1 MDARFAALLVLAAIT
16 ITAGIHRSAFA
27 EPNEVIPIWQGA
39 PPEARGTEDADI
51 PTLGIYPLDTAEPVP
66 AVLVCPGGGYG
77 HLAMDHEGEQI
88 AQWLNKNGLAAF
100 VLKYR
105 YTPYRHPV
113 PLNDAKRAMR
123 RIRANAGPWNI
134 DPARLGIM
142 GFSAGGHLASTVSTH
157 FDPGNE
163 SAQEPIDRQS
173 SRPDFAILCYPVITL
188 EPPYAHMG
196 SRRNLLGDEP
206 PDELVK
212 NLSNH
217 LQVTDQTPPT
227 FLFHTA
233 DDPGVPVQNSLLYFN
248 ALMENG
254 VPAELHAYEHG
265 RHGVG
270 LAPDIPEL
278 ATWPGLCI
286 DWLHARGILKK

>member
-1 MDARFAALLVLAAIT
+1 MDARFTAIVLVAVMVLAV
-16 ITAGIHRSAFA
+16 GIQRGAFA
-27 EPNEVIPIWQGA
+27 EPREIIPIWDGA
-39 PPEARGTEDADI
+39 PPEAMGTQDADI
-51 PTLGIYPLDTAEPVP
+51 PTLGLYPLDTDTPAP
-66 AVLVCPGGGYG
+66 AVLVCPGGGYSG
-77 HLAMDHEGEQI
+77 HAMDHEGEQI

-105 YTPYRHPV
+105 LSPYRHPV

-123 RIRANAGPWNI
+123 LIRANATAWNM

-157 FDPGNE
+157 FDPGDA
-163 SAQEPIDRQS
+163 SAKDAVDRLS
-173 SRPDFAILCYPVITL
+173 SRPDFAILCYPVITF

-196 SRRNLLGDEP
+196 SRNNLLGENAP
-206 PDELVK
+206 EELVK
-212 NLSNH
+212 SLSNH
-217 LQVTDQTPPT
+217 TQVTGQTPPT

-233 DDPGVPVQNSLLYFN
+233 DDPGVPVQNSLLYFS
-248 ALMENG
+248 ALREHD
-254 VPAELHAYEHG
+254 VPAELHVYEHG

-270 LAPDIPEL
+270 LAPDLPEL

-286 DWLHARGILKK
+286 TWLRVRGIL

>member
-1 MDARFAALLVLAAIT
+1 MDVRFTAIVLLAVMLLAV
-16 ITAGIHRSAFA
+16 GIQRSAFA
-27 EPNEVIPIWQGA
+27 EPREVIPIWDGA
-39 PPEARGTEDADI
+39 PPEAMGAEDADI
-51 PTLGIYPLDTAEPVP
+51 PTLGLYPLDTDTPAP
-66 AVLVCPGGGYG
+66 AVLVCPGGGYSG
-77 HLAMDHEGEQI
+77 HAMDHEGEQI

-105 YTPYRHPV
+105 LSPYRHPV

-123 RIRANAGPWNI
+123 LIRANATAWNM

-157 FDPGNE
+157 FDSGNA
-163 SAQEPIDRQS
+163 SARDAVERQS
-173 SRPDFAILCYPVITL
+173 SRPDFAILCYPVITF

-196 SRRNLLGDEP
+196 SRNNLLGENAP
-206 PDELVK
+206 EELVK

-217 LQVTDQTPPT
+217 TQVTAQTPPT

-233 DDPGVPVQNSLLYFN
+233 DDPGVPVQNSLLYFG
-248 ALMENG
+248 ALREHD
-254 VPAELHAYEHG
+254 VPAELHVYEHG

-270 LAPDIPEL
+270 LAPDMPEL

-286 DWLHARGILKK
+286 TWLRVRGIL